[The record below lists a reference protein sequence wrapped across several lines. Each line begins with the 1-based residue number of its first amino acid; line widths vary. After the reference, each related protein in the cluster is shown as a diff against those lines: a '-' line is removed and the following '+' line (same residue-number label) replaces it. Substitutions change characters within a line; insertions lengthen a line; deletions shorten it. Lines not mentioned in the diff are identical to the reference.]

1 LPVSHTTDRRF
12 RKVAQGYI
20 GFVEELPSA
29 NTQAPTLAKARSNLK
44 EAVALVIEANR
55 ALAEE

>member
-1 LPVSHTTDRRF
+1 
-12 RKVAQGYI
+12 VAR
-20 GFVEELPSA
+20 
-29 NTQAPTLAKARSNLK
+29 PTLAKARSNLK

>member
-1 LPVSHTTDRRF
+1 MQLTAVF
-12 RKVAQGYI
+12 RKVARGYI
-20 GFVEELPSA
+20 GSVEELPGA